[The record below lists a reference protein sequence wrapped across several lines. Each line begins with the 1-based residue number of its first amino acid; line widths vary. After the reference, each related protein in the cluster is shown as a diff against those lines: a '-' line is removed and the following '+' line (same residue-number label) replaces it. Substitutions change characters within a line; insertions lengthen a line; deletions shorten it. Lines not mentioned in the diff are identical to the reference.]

1 AGTDLVRTDLVLRA
15 VDLTRML
22 RLLMPDEREVGG
34 LLSLMLLTDAR
45 RETRTDSTGRLLLL
59 EEQDRSRW
67 DRAAIDEG
75 QRIVGDL
82 LRGGPV
88 GRFTLQAAIAAEH
101 ARATSYDV
109 TDWSRLLQLYDAL
122 LRVWPTPV
130 VVLNRAVVLAMVDGP
145 AAALEVVDGLVSA
158 GKLSGYRYLPAT
170 RADLLR
176 RLGRGAEAADAY
188 RSTLDLAENEAE
200 RQFLT
205 RRLGEISGD

>member
-1 AGTDLVRTDLVLRA
+1 
-15 VDLTRML
+15 
-22 RLLMPDEREVGG
+22 
-34 LLSLMLLTDAR
+34 
-45 RETRTDSTGRLLLL
+45 
-59 EEQDRSRW
+59 
-67 DRAAIDEG
+67 
-75 QRIVGDL
+75 
-82 LRGGPV
+82 
-88 GRFTLQAAIAAEH
+88 FTLQAAIAAEH

-130 VVLNRAVVLAMVDGP
+130 VALNRAVVLAMVDGP

-188 RSTLDLAENEAE
+188 RSALDLAENEAE
-200 RQFLT
+200 RRFLT
-205 RRLGEISGD
+205 RRLAEVSDD